1 MVRSHAAA
9 GAAITG
15 NELPHAAAEAIKAAA
30 PEATEAATA
39 AVLRRAGRLP
49 ERKAP
54 LWACWGLQF
63 GGSNNTER
71 IIWRGPSMAD

>member
-15 NELPHAAAEAIKAAA
+15 NGLPHAAAKATEAAT

-39 AVLRRAGRLP
+39 ALAPIAGTPTHRDEPTREAAMAVFAKSWRR
-49 ERKAP
+49 E
-54 LWACWGLQF
+54 
-63 GGSNNTER
+63 
-71 IIWRGPSMAD
+71 